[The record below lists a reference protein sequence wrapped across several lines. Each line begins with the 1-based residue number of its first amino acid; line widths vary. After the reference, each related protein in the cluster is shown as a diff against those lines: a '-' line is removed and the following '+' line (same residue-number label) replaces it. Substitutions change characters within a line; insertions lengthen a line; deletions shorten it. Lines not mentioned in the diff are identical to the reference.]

1 MHGMVGVEEPPDSGA
16 RRRETYEDLTRKV
29 AQQSAVAD
37 LGRLALTGATLEALF
52 DEAVARTAEGLGTEL
67 AAILQPDD
75 YGDLTCRASYG
86 WTPEMTLPVP
96 ISEDSQIGTTYL
108 KAIPVVV
115 DDLGTD
121 DRFPASKH
129 LVADGLTSAAS
140 AVIRGG
146 ERPAGVLTAH
156 SRQARTFS
164 DDDVLFLRAMAN
176 VVAAAIAREV
186 AEKARHRSDRRLQFL
201 ADASHPLTASLD
213 PVRTLNELA
222 NLVVR
227 NFADWCIVHF
237 AEGVRL
243 TPVAIAHSDRSKVT
257 EAERVAEQFPL
268 EQDMASVPAEVFRTG
283 QSVLIAEVTDEQ
295 LRAAARGAD
304 HERQLMEAGLRSAIV
319 VPLTAHRGMLGTIT
333 FIWAESGRRYDEADL
348 RLAEELARR
357 AGLAIDNARV
367 HQAELVAR
375 DRAERL
381 QIVTSRFAAATTP
394 EGVLDIVLG
403 VGLESSGAQ
412 SGLVALVREG
422 RKGAQ
427 LEIVAGRG
435 YADEMM
441 QRWRTFPVDGDY
453 PLAEAV
459 RTGEGVYLEDV
470 RSRVERFP
478 ELGDVPVDA
487 DHALVCLPLVA
498 GKKAVGGLVLSF
510 PETRRFADDERAF
523 LEAVAKQCA
532 QALDRTQLTV
542 TLAHERQEFA
552 RRADAARALAFV
564 ADGICLVDPD
574 GVIRLWNHAATR
586 ATGQSPND
594 VVGCTIA
601 EALPGWEAVEHEVPT
616 VDAGDEVPQ
625 PSTLP
630 FDLPGGER
638 WLYIAGVR
646 FAEGVVYAFR
656 DVTAERHLDSL
667 KSDFI
672 ATVSHELRTPLAAIY
687 GAATT
692 LRQRSSLD
700 HSERQQFLAMI
711 EEQAERLAEIVNEIL
726 IASRIESGE
735 LPVTLGQV
743 DPKTIVNEVV
753 EVAHRAAP
761 DFEFEIFFEN
771 DVPPI
776 VADGDRLRQVLAN
789 LVENA
794 RKYSNGVQKA
804 EIHVRHT
811 DSGVRF
817 VVRDFGIGIPSGD
830 LERIFQKFYRVDAA
844 MSHGVSGTGLGL
856 YIVRELVHRMDG
868 RIRVES
874 VPGEGSSFIVELP
887 VA

>member
-1 MHGMVGVEEPPDSGA
+1 MVGVEEPPHSGE
-16 RRRETYEDLTRKV
+16 RRRETYEELRRKV
-29 AQQSAVAD
+29 AQQSAVAE
-37 LGRLALTGATLEALF
+37 LGRLALTGATLDALF
-52 DEAVARTAEGLGTEL
+52 EEAVSTTAAGLGTDL

-75 YGDLTCRASYG
+75 EGNLACRVSFG
-86 WTPEMTLPVP
+86 WTPEMTQPVP
-96 ISEDSQIGTTYL
+96 ISESSQVGTTYL
-108 KAIPVVV
+108 RAMPVVV
-115 DDLGTD
+115 DDLGND
-121 DRFPASKH
+121 ERFPASKQ
-129 LVADGLTSAAS
+129 LVKYGLTSAAS
-140 AVIRGG
+140 AVIRGT
-146 ERPAGVLTAH
+146 ERPAGVLAAH

-164 DDDVLFLRAMAN
+164 DDDVLFLRGMAN
-176 VVAAAIAREV
+176 VVAAAIARHI
-186 AEKARHRSDRRLQFL
+186 AEEARYRSDRRLQFL
-201 ADASHPLTASLD
+201 ADATHALTASLD
-213 PVRTLNELA
+213 PSRTLIELA
-222 NLVVR
+222 NLVVH
-227 NFADWCIVHF
+227 NLADWCIVHL
-237 AEGVRL
+237 ADGVRL
-243 TPVAIAHSDRSKVT
+243 DPVAIAHNDRSRVSRAQ
-257 EAERVAEQFPL
+257 ELLERFPL
-268 EQDMASVPAEVFRTG
+268 EQDMASGQAHVFRTG
-283 QSVLIAEVTDEQ
+283 RGILVSDLTEEQ
-295 LRAAARGAD
+295 IRATSRGRD
-304 HERQLMEAGLRSAIV
+304 HEQRLVDAELRSAII
-319 VPLTAHRGMLGTIT
+319 VPLTAHGGTLGTIT
-333 FIWAESGRRYDEADL
+333 FIWAESDRRYDEADL

-381 QIVTSRFAAATTP
+381 QIVTSRFAAASTP
-394 EGVLDIVLG
+394 DAVYEIVLG
-403 VGLESSGAQ
+403 VGLESSGAE

-427 LEIVAGRG
+427 LEIVADRG
-435 YADEMM
+435 YREDMM
-441 QRWRTFPVDGDY
+441 ERWRTFPVEGDY
-453 PLAEAV
+453 PLSEAV
-459 RTGEGVYLEDV
+459 RTGESIYLEDAP
-470 RSRVERFP
+470 SRVERFP
-478 ELGDVPVDA
+478 ALGAAPVD
-487 DHALVCLPLVA
+487 DHALVCLPLIA
-498 GKKAVGGLVLSF
+498 GEKAVGGLVLSF
-510 PETRRFADDERAF
+510 PEPRLFHDDERAF

-532 QALDRTQLTV
+532 QALERTQLAV
-542 TLAHERQEFA
+542 TLADERQEFA

-564 ADGICLVDPD
+564 ADGICLVDPE

-586 ATGQSPND
+586 ATGQPSNA
-594 VVGCTIA
+594 VVGQTLA
-601 EALPGWEAVEHEVPT
+601 EALPGWESVEHEVPT
-616 VDAGDEVPQ
+616 VDAGDELAQ

-656 DVTAERHLDSL
+656 DVTAERHLDAL

-692 LRQRSSLD
+692 LRHRSSLD

-726 IASRIESGE
+726 IASRLESGE
-735 LPVTLGQV
+735 LPITLGQV

-761 DFEFEIFFEN
+761 GFHFEVFFEN

-794 RKYSNGVQKA
+794 RKYSDGATEA
-804 EIHVRHT
+804 EIHVSHT
-811 DSGVRF
+811 ESRVRF
-817 VVRDFGIGIPSGD
+817 VVRDFGIGIPAAN

-887 VA
+887 AA